1 MKTSWRRAAGMII
14 ILLISQL
21 ALLAPF
27 YAPASSAFSPF
38 VTNLGGCNL
47 PPGASAHLLGT
58 DHLGRDELA
67 LAAWGART
75 SLLVGLSSAIAAVML
90 GATWGALSAF
100 AGGLIEATL
109 MRVIDVLLAVPGI
122 MLLLIARALV
132 SDVPYR
138 QMMPAPLLHALGI
151 NSYSDGLLPVIT
163 VILVIASTTW
173 LETARVTRA
182 RVQSLKSEEF
192 IEAAKSVG
200 LSTWGI
206 VLKHLLPNAA
216 NIIFLEGTLLVSDAI
231 LIEAGLSYLGLGLGP
246 SMPSWGSMLNSAQAN
261 LLANNWSSVLVP
273 GTLISLTVLS
283 VQLVTQSAKSKA
295 TLY

>member
-1 MKTSWRRAAGMII
+1 
-14 ILLISQL
+14 
-21 ALLAPF
+21 
-27 YAPASSAFSPF
+27 
-38 VTNLGGCNL
+38 
-47 PPGASAHLLGT
+47 
-58 DHLGRDELA
+58 
-67 LAAWGART
+67 
-75 SLLVGLSSAIAAVML
+75 
-90 GATWGALSAF
+90 
-100 AGGLIEATL
+100 
-109 MRVIDVLLAVPGI
+109 